1 MRNLNNPTYITY
13 DQEPLDSPTG
23 SSALKGGVSF
33 YKENEDRTIKNT
45 VSSSFDNITASFQ
58 RQTYIS
64 KIGIYDD
71 DKNLIAIAKLANP
84 IRKRLNDEYT
94 FKLQLDI

>member
-1 MRNLNNPTYITY
+1 MTVVDSEVKYFTEASR
-13 DQEPLDSPTG
+13 EP
-23 SSALKGGVSF
+23 
-33 YKENEDRTIKNT
+33 KNI
-45 VSSSFDNITASFQ
+45 VSSSYHDLSASFED
-58 RQTYIS
+58 TVYIS
-64 KIGIYDD
+64 KIGVYDD